1 MADEDDVA
9 ADDLADDA
17 AVDDPA
23 VDDAAADD
31 PAADDVAVDD
41 VPGQGA
47 TAGQGDAGGGPPADP
62 VRARGGQGAPA
73 AAFGASIV
81 AAVALAVVYDRGGQT
96 QAEGALLAVALGGI
110 GVGLVLWAKRFMPE
124 GPDVEPRGRIGST
137 EDDQRAFVKDFEAG
151 GETFGRRNFLT
162 KLLFG
167 AVGALGV
174 AALFPLRSLGPRPGR
189 GLKSTPYRSG
199 VRLVSDTGDPIRPDD
214 PGVGGVITAF
224 PEGHVGDETAQTLL
238 IRLLPGQLTPQPGR
252 EDWTVNNVVAYS
264 KVCTHAGCPVG
275 LYQKDRGELLCP
287 CHQSTFDVFD
297 GATPVFGP
305 ATRPLPQLPLGIDD
319 DGNIIATG
327 DFSGPVGP
335 GFWDIDK

>member
-1 MADEDDVA
+1 MADEDGMAEDGVADDDRAA
-9 ADDLADDA
+9 ADGAADRDA
-17 AVDDPA
+17 GHDELTAGE
-23 VDDAAADD
+23 AAADD
-31 PAADDVAVDD
+31 GADR
-41 VPGQGA
+41 
-47 TAGQGDAGGGPPADP
+47 GDAGGGPPADP
-62 VRARGGQGAPA
+62 VRARGGQAAPA
-73 AAFGASIV
+73 VAFGASIL

-96 QAEGALLAVALGGI
+96 QAEGVLLAVALGGI

-189 GLKSTPYRSG
+189 GLKSTPYRNG
-199 VRLVSDTGDPIRPDD
+199 VRLVSETGDPIRPDD

-305 ATRPLPQLPLGIDD
+305 ATRPLPQLPLATDG
-319 DGNIIATG
+319 DGNLIATG